1 VTSRDHPQGE
11 LNVGG
16 LGFLLDRLSH
26 SLGRAFEPVLA
37 PFDLRSTHLGVLTS
51 VARFGP
57 LSQSQ
62 LAAYLGIE
70 RQQMVNL
77 VDHLVRAGLVVRT
90 GDPADRRRLRIT
102 LTASGR
108 RVRKE
113 AVAAARRHE
122 QTAFGGLSPDEQEQL
137 TGLLLRLVPS
147 GHFARL
153 FAEPRSPDPGSR

>member
-1 VTSRDHPQGE
+1 VTPHDHPRGE

-37 PFDLRSTHLGVLTS
+37 PFDLRGTHLGVLTS

-77 VDHLVRAGLVVRT
+77 VDHLVQVGLVVRT
-90 GDPADRRRLRIT
+90 DDPADRRRLRIT
-102 LTASGR
+102 LTANGR
-108 RVRKE
+108 RVRQE

-122 QTAFGGLSPDEQEQL
+122 RAAFDRLSPEEQEQL
-137 TGLLLRLVPS
+137 TALLLRLVPS
-147 GHFARL
+147 GHFPHL
-153 FAEPRSPDPGSR
+153 FAEPVSSASRSH